1 MSYDDGIDVIFEDYL
16 SIDILISLFEQ
27 LLRNISVELI
37 DIHILLDYLVED
49 LIDLVLIKLVA
60 FVIAD
65 SVELISDS
73 PIISH

>member
-49 LIDLVLIKLVA
+49 LIDLVLIKLGA